1 MPARFKSRLKLT
13 LIIIWLVLYNLDA
26 QVNPGPF
33 ARVDRSCHFCLGAE
47 LRVER
52 GSRLCRAALRPAAK
66 LAEDSDT
73 TTSLF
78 YLIEVLMNG
87 ETETASLAQEKK
99 EKSFERHEAWAGWDS
114 GFNRVRSIKTL
125 ELLQICIYILSVSGF
140 SFFSHWSAGTGHTNC
155 TNVQICCPLEPES
168 TWY

>member
-1 MPARFKSRLKLT
+1 MLRW
-13 LIIIWLVLYNLDA
+13 I
-26 QVNPGPF
+26 PGPF

-78 YLIEVLMNG
+78 YLIEVLMSG
-87 ETETASLAQEKK
+87 ETETASLAQGKK
-99 EKSFERHEAWAGWDS
+99 KSFERQEAWAGWDS
-114 GFNRVRSIKTL
+114 GFTRAPSNTQSIKTL
-125 ELLQICIYILSVSGF
+125 KLLQICIYILCVSVF
-140 SFFSHWSAGTGHTNC
+140 YFLFFFIDQLGLVIQTTLMSKSAVH
-155 TNVQICCPLEPES
+155 
-168 TWY
+168 